1 MDDITTKEVKFVN
14 DPKNLS
20 ALAKIHEISNKAK
33 EKRERRARQSPNHIN
48 HIRVNENL
56 RMDKNQEENFSRRK
70 SHFPTMVYPG
80 LNSLLKPKDIIQK
93 GEGMRR
99 SYINNKEKEQKGYKS
114 EFIWDKKLNKLVEKK
129 VPLATLDQ
137 IEEKDEKVEPD
148 KKEIIQKLKDY
159 KKNKDSNLGKN
170 TEITIEKKVVKE
182 GEIDDNDD
190 NDDKNVVGS
199 KNTKIYKKVVKDE
212 NGSKII
218 IKKVVEE
225 VTEGHKDDK
234 LVFEDSDDEDMENE
248 IKDIE
253 KDPAVDK
260 NLKYQIIKE
269 KFDPQGN
276 KIYTK
281 EILTNKL
288 PKEYK

>member
-33 EKRERRARQSPNHIN
+33 ERKERKSRVSPNHIN

-56 RMDKNQEENFSRRK
+56 EMNKNQEENFSRRK

-80 LNSLLKPKDIIQK
+80 VNSLLRQKELNQK
-93 GEGMRR
+93 GDGLRK
-99 SYINNKEKEQKGYKS
+99 SNKEKEQKGYKS
-114 EFIWDKKLNKLVEKK
+114 EFVWDKKLNKLVEKK
-129 VPLATLDQ
+129 IPLASLDQ
-137 IEEKDEKVEPD
+137 IEEKDEKVEPE

-159 KKNKDSNLGKN
+159 KKAKEKNTDKN
-170 TEITIEKKVVKE
+170 TEVIIKKNIVKE

-190 NDDKNVVGS
+190 KNIVGS
-199 KNTKIYKKVVKDE
+199 KNTKIYKKVVQDE

-225 VTEGHKDDK
+225 VTEGKKDDK
-234 LVFEDSDDEDMENE
+234 LVFEDSDDEDIENE
-248 IKDIE
+248 IKNIE
-253 KDPAVDK
+253 KDPATNK
-260 NLKYQIIKE
+260 EMKYQVIKE

>member
-48 HIRVNENL
+48 HIRVNKNL

-80 LNSLLKPKDIIQK
+80 LNSLLKPKDLIQK

-114 EFIWDKKLNKLVEKK
+114 EFVWDKKLNKLVEKK
-129 VPLATLDQ
+129 IPLATLDQ
-137 IEEKDEKVEPD
+137 IEEKDEKVEPE

-182 GEIDDNDD
+182 GEIDD

-260 NLKYQIIKE
+260 NLKYQVIKE

>member
-80 LNSLLKPKDIIQK
+80 LNSLLKPKDLIQK

-114 EFIWDKKLNKLVEKK
+114 EFVWDKKLNKLVEKK
-129 VPLATLDQ
+129 IPLATLDQ
-137 IEEKDEKVEPD
+137 IEEKDEKVEPE

-253 KDPAVDK
+253 KDPAVNK
-260 NLKYQIIKE
+260 NLKYQVIKE

>member
-80 LNSLLKPKDIIQK
+80 LNSLLKPKDLIQK

-114 EFIWDKKLNKLVEKK
+114 EFVWDKKLNKLVEKK

-159 KKNKDSNLGKN
+159 KKNKEGNLGKN
-170 TEITIEKKVVKE
+170 TEITIEKKIVKE
-182 GEIDDNDD
+182 GEIDD

-253 KDPAVDK
+253 KDPGVDK
-260 NLKYQIIKE
+260 NLKYQVIKE

>member
-80 LNSLLKPKDIIQK
+80 LNSLLKPKDLIQK

-114 EFIWDKKLNKLVEKK
+114 EFVWDKKLNKLVEKK
-129 VPLATLDQ
+129 IPLATLDQ

-182 GEIDDNDD
+182 GEIDD

-253 KDPAVDK
+253 KVPAVDK
-260 NLKYQIIKE
+260 NLKYQVIKE

>member
-80 LNSLLKPKDIIQK
+80 LNSLLKPKDLIQK

-114 EFIWDKKLNKLVEKK
+114 EFVWDKKLNKLVEKK
-129 VPLATLDQ
+129 IPLATLDQ
-137 IEEKDEKVEPD
+137 IEEKDEKVEPE

-190 NDDKNVVGS
+190 KNVVGS

-212 NGSKII
+212 NCSKII

-260 NLKYQIIKE
+260 NLKYQVIKE

>member
-80 LNSLLKPKDIIQK
+80 LNSLLKPKDLIQK

-137 IEEKDEKVEPD
+137 IEEKDEKVEPE

-182 GEIDDNDD
+182 GEIDD

-234 LVFEDSDDEDMENE
+234 LVFEDSDDEDIENE

-253 KDPAVDK
+253 KDPGVDK

>member
-80 LNSLLKPKDIIQK
+80 LNSLLKPKDLIQK

-114 EFIWDKKLNKLVEKK
+114 EFVWDKKLNKLVEKK

-137 IEEKDEKVEPD
+137 IEEKDEKVEPE

-182 GEIDDNDD
+182 GEIDD

-234 LVFEDSDDEDMENE
+234 LVFEDSDDEDIENE

-253 KDPAVDK
+253 KDTGEDK
-260 NLKYQIIKE
+260 NLKYQVIKE

>member
-80 LNSLLKPKDIIQK
+80 LNSLLKPKDLIQK

-114 EFIWDKKLNKLVEKK
+114 EFVWDKKLNKLVEKK

-159 KKNKDSNLGKN
+159 KKNKENNLGKN

-182 GEIDDNDD
+182 GEIDD

-253 KDPAVDK
+253 KDPGVDK
-260 NLKYQIIKE
+260 NLKYQVIKE

>member
-1 MDDITTKEVKFVN
+1 MDDITKKEVKFVN

-80 LNSLLKPKDIIQK
+80 LNSLLKPKDLIQK

-159 KKNKDSNLGKN
+159 KKNKEGNLGKN
-170 TEITIEKKVVKE
+170 TEITIEKKIVKE

-190 NDDKNVVGS
+190 NVVGS
-199 KNTKIYKKVVKDE
+199 KNSKIYKKVVKDE

-234 LVFEDSDDEDMENE
+234 LVFEDSDDEDIENE

-253 KDPAVDK
+253 KDPGVDK

>member
-80 LNSLLKPKDIIQK
+80 LNSLLKPKDLIQK

-137 IEEKDEKVEPD
+137 IEEKDEKVEPE

-182 GEIDDNDD
+182 GEIDD

>member
-80 LNSLLKPKDIIQK
+80 LNSLLKPKDLIQK

-114 EFIWDKKLNKLVEKK
+114 EFVWDKKLNKLVEKK

-190 NDDKNVVGS
+190 KNVVGS

-253 KDPAVDK
+253 KDPGVDK
-260 NLKYQIIKE
+260 NLKYQVIKE

>member
-80 LNSLLKPKDIIQK
+80 LNSLLKPKDLIQK

-114 EFIWDKKLNKLVEKK
+114 EFVWDKKLNKLVEKK
-129 VPLATLDQ
+129 IPLATLDQ
-137 IEEKDEKVEPD
+137 IEEKDEKVEPE

-159 KKNKDSNLGKN
+159 KKTKDSNLGKN

-182 GEIDDNDD
+182 GEIDD

-234 LVFEDSDDEDMENE
+234 LVFEDSDDEDIENE

-253 KDPAVDK
+253 KDPGVDK
-260 NLKYQIIKE
+260 NLKYQVIKE

>member
-80 LNSLLKPKDIIQK
+80 LNSLLKPKDLIQK

-114 EFIWDKKLNKLVEKK
+114 EFVWDKKLNKLVEKK

-159 KKNKDSNLGKN
+159 KKNKEGNLGKN

-182 GEIDDNDD
+182 GEIDD

-234 LVFEDSDDEDMENE
+234 LVFEDSDDEDIENE

-253 KDPAVDK
+253 KDPGVDK

>member
-80 LNSLLKPKDIIQK
+80 LNSLLKPKDLIQK

-114 EFIWDKKLNKLVEKK
+114 EFVWDKKLNKLVEKK

-159 KKNKDSNLGKN
+159 KKNKEGNLGKN
-170 TEITIEKKVVKE
+170 TEITIEKKIVKE
-182 GEIDDNDD
+182 GEIDDS
-190 NDDKNVVGS
+190 DDKNIVGS
-199 KNTKIYKKVVKDE
+199 KNTKIYKKVVQDE

-225 VTEGHKDDK
+225 VTEGKKDDK
-234 LVFEDSDDEDMENE
+234 LVFEDSDDEDIENE
-248 IKDIE
+248 IKNIE
-253 KDPAVDK
+253 KDPTTNK
-260 NLKYQIIKE
+260 EMKYQVIKE

>member
-80 LNSLLKPKDIIQK
+80 LNSLLKPKDLIQK

-114 EFIWDKKLNKLVEKK
+114 EFVWDKKLNKLVEKK

-190 NDDKNVVGS
+190 KNVVGS

-234 LVFEDSDDEDMENE
+234 LVFEDSDDEDIENE

-253 KDPAVDK
+253 KDPGVDK

>member
-80 LNSLLKPKDIIQK
+80 LNSLLKPKDLIQK

-159 KKNKDSNLGKN
+159 KKNKEGNLGKN

-182 GEIDDNDD
+182 GEIDD

-260 NLKYQIIKE
+260 NLKYQVIKE

>member
-80 LNSLLKPKDIIQK
+80 LNSLLKPKDLIQK

-114 EFIWDKKLNKLVEKK
+114 EFVWDKKLNKLVEKK
-129 VPLATLDQ
+129 IPLATLDQ
-137 IEEKDEKVEPD
+137 IEEKDEKVEPE

-190 NDDKNVVGS
+190 KNVVGS
-199 KNTKIYKKVVKDE
+199 KNSKIYKKVVKDE

-260 NLKYQIIKE
+260 NLKYQVIKE

>member
-80 LNSLLKPKDIIQK
+80 LNSLLKPKDLIQK

-114 EFIWDKKLNKLVEKK
+114 EFVWDKKLNKLVEKK

-159 KKNKDSNLGKN
+159 KKNKEGNLGKN
-170 TEITIEKKVVKE
+170 TEITIEKKIVKE

-190 NDDKNVVGS
+190 NVVGS
-199 KNTKIYKKVVKDE
+199 KNSKIYKKVVKDE

-234 LVFEDSDDEDMENE
+234 LVFEDSDDEDIENE

-253 KDPAVDK
+253 KDPGVDK

>member
-1 MDDITTKEVKFVN
+1 MDDITTKEVKFIN

-80 LNSLLKPKDIIQK
+80 LNSLLKPKDLIQK

-114 EFIWDKKLNKLVEKK
+114 EFVWDKKLNKLVEKK

-137 IEEKDEKVEPD
+137 IEEKDEKVEPE

-182 GEIDDNDD
+182 GEIDD

-260 NLKYQIIKE
+260 NLKYQVIKE

>member
-80 LNSLLKPKDIIQK
+80 LNSLLKPKDLIQK

-114 EFIWDKKLNKLVEKK
+114 EFVWDKKLNKLVEKK

-190 NDDKNVVGS
+190 KNVVGS
-199 KNTKIYKKVVKDE
+199 KNSKIYKKVVKDE

-234 LVFEDSDDEDMENE
+234 LVFEDSDDEDIENE

-253 KDPAVDK
+253 KDPGVDK

>member
-80 LNSLLKPKDIIQK
+80 LNSLLKPKDLIQK

-114 EFIWDKKLNKLVEKK
+114 EFVWDKKLNKLVEKK
-129 VPLATLDQ
+129 IPLATLDQ
-137 IEEKDEKVEPD
+137 IEEKDEKVEPE

-182 GEIDDNDD
+182 GEIDD

-248 IKDIE
+248 IKNIE
-253 KDPAVDK
+253 KDPGVDK
-260 NLKYQIIKE
+260 NLKYQVIKE

>member
-14 DPKNLS
+14 YPKNLS

-80 LNSLLKPKDIIQK
+80 LNSLLKPKDLIQK

-114 EFIWDKKLNKLVEKK
+114 EFVWDKKLNKLVEKK

-190 NDDKNVVGS
+190 KNVVGS

-253 KDPAVDK
+253 KVPAVDK
-260 NLKYQIIKE
+260 NLKYQVIKE

>member
-33 EKRERRARQSPNHIN
+33 EKREKRARQSPNHIN

-80 LNSLLKPKDIIQK
+80 LNSLLKPKDLIQK

-114 EFIWDKKLNKLVEKK
+114 EFVWDKKLNKLVEKK
-129 VPLATLDQ
+129 IPLASLDQ
-137 IEEKDEKVEPD
+137 IEEKDEKVEPE

-182 GEIDDNDD
+182 GEIDD

-260 NLKYQIIKE
+260 NLKYQVIKE

>member
-80 LNSLLKPKDIIQK
+80 LNSLLKPKDLIQK

-129 VPLATLDQ
+129 IPLATLDQ
-137 IEEKDEKVEPD
+137 IEEKDEKVEPE

-182 GEIDDNDD
+182 GEIDD

-234 LVFEDSDDEDMENE
+234 LVFEDSDDEDIENE
-248 IKDIE
+248 TKDIE
-253 KDPAVDK
+253 KDPAKDK

>member
-80 LNSLLKPKDIIQK
+80 LNSLLKPKDLIQK

-114 EFIWDKKLNKLVEKK
+114 EFVWDKKLNKLVEKK
-129 VPLATLDQ
+129 IPLATLDQ
-137 IEEKDEKVEPD
+137 IEEKDEKVEPE

-182 GEIDDNDD
+182 GEIDD

-234 LVFEDSDDEDMENE
+234 LVFEDSDDEDIENE
-248 IKDIE
+248 TKDIE
-253 KDPAVDK
+253 KDPAKDK

>member
-80 LNSLLKPKDIIQK
+80 LNSLLKPKDLIQK

-190 NDDKNVVGS
+190 KNVVGS

-260 NLKYQIIKE
+260 NLKYQVIKE

>member
-33 EKRERRARQSPNHIN
+33 EKRERKARQSPNHIN

-80 LNSLLKPKDIIQK
+80 LNSLLKPKDLIQK

-114 EFIWDKKLNKLVEKK
+114 EFVWDKKLNKLVEKK

-137 IEEKDEKVEPD
+137 IEEKDEKVEPE

-182 GEIDDNDD
+182 GEIDD

-260 NLKYQIIKE
+260 NLKYQVIKE